1 MVSGD
6 QVDGGGCDYI
16 RVSISTP
23 FLDKGSCFFAAVDD
37 LIFKKLCIDLFF
49 FLVVDLNLH
58 QTSKPF
64 PLLPLSAV
72 VD

>member
-23 FLDKGSCFFAAVDD
+23 FLDEGSCFFAAVDD

-49 FLVVDLNLH
+49 LLVVDLH

-64 PLLPLSAV
+64 SLLPLSAV